1 MPPPSTEKKDH
12 PRSEFLSGMATR
24 EKGVQL
30 AMLIPT
36 GVFLGW
42 IVGAG
47 LDHWLH
53 TQWIGVAGAI
63 FGAVAGFVQ
72 MVRLAMRMMK

>member
-1 MPPPSTEKKDH
+1 MPTPQKEKPA

-42 IVGAG
+42 IVGAA